1 MPSGRR
7 HLQLELFLLP
17 LALIGL
23 RLLGQDWPG
32 LLAFGAAYLFS
43 SLWLSPDLD
52 LRSND
57 ARRRWRPLGF
67 IWAPYAKVFKHRGL
81 SHNLLL
87 GPLTRIGYLFL
98 LGFLVVQ
105 ALNYAG
111 LLANLHFQVKLG
123 KGTLGMIA
131 LGLYLPNII
140 HILYDRLDSG
150 VLKGRSRRERGLRPG
165 KRCVRY

>member
-23 RLLGQDWPG
+23 RLLGQDWSG
-32 LLAFGAAYLFS
+32 LLAFGAAYFFS

-67 IWAPYAKVFKHRGL
+67 IWIPYTKVFKHRGL

-98 LGFLVVQ
+98 LGLIVVLV
-105 ALNYAG
+105 LNYLG
-111 LLANLHFQVKLG
+111 LRANLHLQVRVSKEI
-123 KGTLGMIA
+123 LGMIG
-131 LGLYLPNII
+131 LGLYLPNAL
-140 HILYDRLDSG
+140 HILYDHFDSK
-150 VLKGRSRRERGLRPG
+150 LLRSRSRRGLRSS
-165 KRCVRY
+165 KRCARY

>member
-17 LALIGL
+17 PALIGL

-32 LLAFGAAYLFS
+32 LLAFGVAYLFS

-67 IWAPYAKVFKHRGL
+67 IWIPYTKVFKHRGL

-87 GPLTRIGYLFL
+87 GPLTRVGYLFL
-98 LGFLVVQ
+98 LGFIVVFL
-105 ALNYAG
+105 LNCFG
-111 LLANLHFQVKLG
+111 LRANLHPRVNKEIW
-123 KGTLGMIA
+123 GMSA
-131 LGLYLPNII
+131 LGLYLPNTI
-140 HILYDRLDSG
+140 HILYDRLDSWAF
-150 VLKGRSRRERGLRPG
+150 KGRSRRVREPRSDR
-165 KRCVRY
+165 RCVRY